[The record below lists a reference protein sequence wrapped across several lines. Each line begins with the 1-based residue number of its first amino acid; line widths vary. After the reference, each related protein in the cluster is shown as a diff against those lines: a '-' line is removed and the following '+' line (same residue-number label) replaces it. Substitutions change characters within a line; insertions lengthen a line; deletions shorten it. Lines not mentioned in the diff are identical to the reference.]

1 MKIECPQCCKIY
13 SIPNDRLPQG
23 KLINLPCSACK
34 GTITLDLRSKDNE
47 SQDIEKDSSLTEEIV
62 GEELKHRILSSVKD
76 LPPMPQTVNKAR
88 KILSDPQSN
97 FDQIAKVIET
107 DQAIVTR
114 VLKMANSAYYGLTG
128 RVSTIQHASS
138 VLGYRTLSE
147 IITMAGSSNLLER
160 ALDGYQLEAGALWEH
175 SLCVAFGSKIIAKK
189 INPALENDAFTSG
202 LIHDTGKIVL
212 DPYLSERGK
221 HLKSISSYEQIDFL
235 SLERRLLGFD
245 HAEIAFELCRSWNI
259 PEDLTVA
266 IRYHHN
272 PSLCKGNMLANI
284 VHLADALAMMSGLGT
299 GIDGMQY
306 ALEESALEILSVSEE
321 DLPVIIAEMA
331 ESVKDIES
339 G

>member
-1 MKIECPQCCKIY
+1 LKIECPHCSKIY
-13 SIPNDRLPQG
+13 SIPDDRLPQG
-23 KLINLPCSACK
+23 KLFTLPCSVCQGAI
-34 GTITLDLRSKDNE
+34 TIDLRSRENE
-47 SQDIEKDSSLTEEIV
+47 SQARRNDSSFGDDIV
-62 GEELKHRILSSVKD
+62 GEELKNRIISSVKD

-88 KILSDPQSN
+88 EILANPQSN
-97 FDQIAKVIET
+97 FDQIAKIIET

-114 VLKMANSAYYGLTG
+114 VLKMANSAYYGLMG

-175 SLCVAFGSKIIAKK
+175 SLCVAFGSKIIAKRV
-189 INPALENDAFTSG
+189 NPALENDAFTSG

-212 DPYLSERGK
+212 DRYLNERVEN
-221 HLKSISSYEQIDFL
+221 LKNIPNYEQIDFL

-245 HAEIAFELCRSWNI
+245 HAEMAFELCRNWNI
-259 PEDLTVA
+259 PEELTIAV
-266 IRYHHN
+266 RYHHS
-272 PSLCKGNMLANI
+272 PSLSNGNLLANI
-284 VHLADALAMMSGLGT
+284 IHLADALAMMSGLGT

-306 ALEESALEILSVSEE
+306 DLQTSALEILSISE
-321 DLPVIIAEMA
+321 DDMPVIIAEMA
-331 ESVKDIES
+331 ESVKNIEE